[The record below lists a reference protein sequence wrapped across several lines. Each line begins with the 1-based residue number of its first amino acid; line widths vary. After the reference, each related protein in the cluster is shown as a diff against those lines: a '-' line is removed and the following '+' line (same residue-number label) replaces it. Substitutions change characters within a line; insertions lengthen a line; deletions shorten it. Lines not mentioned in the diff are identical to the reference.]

1 MILLRTFLKACL
13 VYYFKVTI
21 QSLDHLFNIIWT
33 PVHKLICEESFALI
47 LNALVHFIGLFHI
60 LKIVLRLIVLL
71 SDVIELFFPLNKL
84 LVDISPKS
92 IIST

>member
-1 MILLRTFLKACL
+1 MILPRTFFEACL
-13 VYYFKVTI
+13 VYYLKVAI

-33 PVHKLICEESFALI
+33 SMHELISEESFALI
-47 LNALVHFIGLFHI
+47 LDALIHFICLFHV
-60 LKIVLRLIVLL
+60 LKVVLRLIVLL
-71 SDVIELFFPLNKL
+71 SDVIELLFPLNKL